1 MTTMLSQGCS
11 LLQLI
16 YIFGLLLC
24 LPKLDVSYGE
34 TYSVFLIACT
44 MDVAE
49 ITNESDFILRAF
61 QDGSREV
68 TAFPKDPDA
77 RTNFKHYTVDEIRQ
91 LTIQAAAYY
100 DAHGIRP
107 RKKGEKPSIV
117 GISTYSSIEWL
128 ATYYAL
134 VLQSSMTDNG
144 ELTSG
149 AQVLMGHTV
158 LILSSRLSKE
168 VVEILLQNANANVL
182 VYEPK
187 LWPNE
192 PSFDTG
198 IPIVTSEQLEPFPAM
213 TQLTLCE
220 QGTIDPD
227 TDVVSIALSSG
238 STGVPKLLPQTHRNS
253 VGRSMWIAKHTMTPS
268 KRQWI
273 AATVYNSVGLGW
285 ATALLFRTTPL
296 IFDHDRVPV
305 TAENL
310 IATIREFR
318 PQSTFTTS
326 YFIEKVMSHPDGLSE
341 LSQFENILHFGAM
354 LPKAI
359 GDQLARAQC
368 RFGSAMG
375 TTETGYLLNSTSRPK
390 DDFDWDWLYFIT
402 AKAQH
407 LTMKAVARSAEDDRQ
422 LYELIVLASC
432 PNIIPAAKRSDDPPG
447 SVHTGDL
454 FLEHPTKKGRYKIV
468 GRKDDQLKIYQQA
481 GQTMVNA
488 LVYEEKIKSGNEE
501 KIDDVVL
508 FGAGRAQLGALVFAE
523 TASTPDSKEAVLTRA
538 WSSIEHEINSKL
550 KVGIDKNMII
560 VVSGL
565 PTVLLPRTPKLNF
578 IRAQVYLKYKD
589 AIDAAYGSN
598 AGEGAVDGGR

>member
-1 MTTMLSQGCS
+1 M
-11 LLQLI
+11 
-16 YIFGLLLC
+16 
-24 LPKLDVSYGE
+24 LDVAYAE
-34 TYSVFLIACT
+34 TCSVFLIACT

-49 ITNESDFILRAF
+49 IINESDFILRAF
-61 QDGSREV
+61 QDGSHEV
-68 TAFPKDPDA
+68 TAFPKDPDT
-77 RTNFKHYTVDEIRQ
+77 RTNFKYYTVDEIRQ

-100 DAHGIRP
+100 DAHGVRP
-107 RKKGEKPSIV
+107 RKRGEKPSIV

-128 ATYYAL
+128 ATYYAF
-134 VLQSSMTDNG
+134 VLPSSMTDNG

-168 VVEILLQNANANVL
+168 VVAILLENANANVFI
-182 VYEPK
+182 YEPK
-187 LWPNE
+187 LWPNG

-198 IPIVTSEQLEPFPAM
+198 ITIVTSEQLEPFPAM

-220 QGTIDPD
+220 QGAIDPD

-253 VGRSMWIAKHTMTPS
+253 VGRSMWIAKNTIMTLS

-285 ATALLFRTTPL
+285 ATALLFRTSPV

-310 IATIREFR
+310 VATIREFR

-326 YFIEKVMSHPDGLSE
+326 YFIETIMSHPDGLSE

-368 RFGSAMG
+368 RFDSAMG
-375 TTETGYLLNSTSRPK
+375 TTETGYLLVSSPRPK
-390 DDFDWDWLYFIT
+390 DDLDWDWLYFHP

-407 LTMKAVARSAEDDRQ
+407 LTMKAVTRSAEDGRQ

-447 SVHTGDL
+447 SIHTGDL
-454 FLEHPTKKGRYKIV
+454 FLEHLTKKGRYKIV
-468 GRKDDQLKIYQQA
+468 GRKDDQLKIYQQG

-488 LVYEEKIKSGNEE
+488 LVYEEKIKSGNEDVVDE
-501 KIDDVVL
+501 VVL
-508 FGAGRAQLGALVFAE
+508 FGPGRAAIGALVFAE
-523 TASTPDSKEAVLTRA
+523 TANSSEMKQAVLDRVWA
-538 WSSIEHEINSKL
+538 SVEHGVNAKME
-550 KVGIDKNMII
+550 VGIKKSMILI
-560 VVSGL
+560 VDGQPSVS
-565 PTVLLPRTPKLNF
+565 LPRTPKLNF
-578 IRAQVYLKYKD
+578 MRAQVYLKYKD
-589 AIDAAYGSN
+589 LIDAAY
-598 AGEGAVDGGR
+598 DGKAKVLVHGN